1 MAGRIRRRFLWAL
14 KHTLNRATSRAARSG
29 RGPFS
34 LVRHVG
40 RRSGREYET
49 PVILAEVP
57 DGFVAELTYGPDVD
71 WYRNVVAAGG
81 CTVIHHGR
89 EYAVDRISTLAPDEG
104 LAAYP
109 YPQRLVLRLL
119 RRHQFRLLALARDS

>member
-1 MAGRIRRRFLWAL
+1 MTRTLRGRFLWTL
-14 KHTLNRATSRAARSG
+14 KHTLNHVTARAARSG

-49 PVILAEVP
+49 PLILAQVP
-57 DGFVAELTYGPDVD
+57 SGFVAELTYGPDVD

-89 EYAVDRISTLAPDEG
+89 EYRVDRITELAPDEG

-119 RRHQFRLLALARDS
+119 RRHQFRLLIVARDA

>member
-1 MAGRIRRRFLWAL
+1 
-14 KHTLNRATSRAARSG
+14 
-29 RGPFS
+29 
-34 LVRHVG
+34 V
-40 RRSGREYET
+40 YET

-89 EYAVDRISTLAPDEG
+89 EYVVDRISELAPDEG
-104 LAAYP
+104 LAAFP
-109 YPQRLVLRLL
+109 YPPRLVLRLL
-119 RRHQFRLLALARDS
+119 RRHAFRLLAVARDA